1 MPDAEGNRISA
12 TEAALGEL
20 ATLRDRHG
28 PLVLHQS
35 GGCCDG
41 SSPLCLHEGELLLAP
56 GDRLLGELDGV
67 PMYID
72 AEQDDRWN
80 RPTFVLDLSR
90 TPGLVLARGGGRC
103 SLRDALARVRGAR
116 RIDAHRDGAAR

>member
-1 MPDAEGNRISA
+1 MPDVERISA

-20 ATLRDRHG
+20 ATLRGRHG

-41 SSPLCLHEGELLLAP
+41 SSLLCLHEGELLLAP

-67 PMYID
+67 PVYID

-80 RPTFVLDLSR
+80 RPTFILDLSPGR
-90 TPGLVLARGGGRC
+90 TDSFSLEVEDGVHFVTRSPACAVPGG
-103 SLRDALARVRGAR
+103 
-116 RIDAHRDGAAR
+116 